1 MGRKKT
7 KRKNSDTY
15 NNNGYEFNNMNYTS
29 DQLEEL
35 RLLMLQEQ
43 ADITGIVADILSYAS
58 TRAGFQIVED
68 NANNINDQYDVA
80 RADILAIQSMYLTI
94 FARLIYT
101 QIGFTRYEH
110 LYDRYKNGEIDYSL
124 QPDMDINTGNIIR
137 LISNYYLLRGAL
149 GIYERDSNQPIFGV

>member
-1 MGRKKT
+1 MGRKRS
-7 KRKNSDTY
+7 KRKKSDTH
-15 NNNGYEFNNMNYTS
+15 NNEYEFNNINYTS

-35 RLLMLQEQ
+35 RLLSLQEQ

-58 TRAGFQIVED
+58 TRAGFQIVDD
-68 NANNINDQYDVA
+68 NARNIDDKYDVA
-80 RADILAIQSMYLTI
+80 RADILAIQSIYLTI
-94 FARLIYT
+94 FARIVYT

-110 LYDRYKNGEIDYSL
+110 LYEKYINGEIDYSL

-137 LISNYYLLRGAL
+137 LISNYYFLRGAL